1 MWDRPGSGIKLVSH
15 ALQGG
20 FLATGSSGKPI
31 IFFSIKLAQH
41 SSLKLHVSS
50 SGCIGLMWL
59 SYLAVPRMLKMWKD
73 PWTPCTAK
81 MKEGLYA
88 SGNFPLIV
96 VGPVCHESPTKKKR
110 PQRMSLSINHWAGG
124 KPSILIPT
132 GANYSDNVPSHCHG
146 MWVVMV
152 IGGKNWERI
161 IKPCGGRRGFN
172 SFKPLS
178 NCAKFRL
185 LCPLLSTEGIIRK

>member
-96 VGPVCHESPTKKKR
+96 VGPVCHELVPWGSAEITVWPFTLAQPESYR
-110 PQRMSLSINHWAGG
+110 DRFIGSETFIQAEPLNQYTFSVTHTLGRGG
-124 KPSILIPT
+124 
-132 GANYSDNVPSHCHG
+132 GEV
-146 MWVVMV
+146 
-152 IGGKNWERI
+152 
-161 IKPCGGRRGFN
+161 
-172 SFKPLS
+172 
-178 NCAKFRL
+178 
-185 LCPLLSTEGIIRK
+185 